1 MQKSTNFSCLQT
13 YFDQY
18 EDKSLKWL
26 GLIES
31 LIFKDFQ
38 GLPKNVISLT
48 ELFVFLNRNFSLRSK
63 LSLDT
68 KTSQCFITENAKK
81 NLFNLKYYLT
91 KGILQFTVFFDHPVA
106 IS

>member
-26 GLIES
+26 GLIKS

-38 GLPKNVISLT
+38 GLPKN
-48 ELFVFLNRNFSLRSK
+48 
-63 LSLDT
+63 
-68 KTSQCFITENAKK
+68 
-81 NLFNLKYYLT
+81 
-91 KGILQFTVFFDHPVA
+91 A
-106 IS
+106 ISFSE

>member
-26 GLIES
+26 GLIKS

-38 GLPKNVISLT
+38 GLPKNAISFT
-48 ELFVFLNRNFSLRSK
+48 ELFLFFNPNFSLSSK
-63 LSLDT
+63 LSSDT
-68 KTSQCFITENAKK
+68 KTFQCFITENAKES
-81 NLFNLKYYLT
+81 LFN
-91 KGILQFTVFFDHPVA
+91 
-106 IS
+106 

>member
-18 EDKSLKWL
+18 EEKNLKLL
-26 GLIES
+26 GLIKS
-31 LIFKDFQ
+31 QIFKYFQ
-38 GLPKNVISLT
+38 GLPKKAISFT
-48 ELFVFLNRNFSLRSK
+48 KLFVFLTRNFSLNSK

-81 NLFNLKYYLT
+81 NLFN
-91 KGILQFTVFFDHPVA
+91 
-106 IS
+106 